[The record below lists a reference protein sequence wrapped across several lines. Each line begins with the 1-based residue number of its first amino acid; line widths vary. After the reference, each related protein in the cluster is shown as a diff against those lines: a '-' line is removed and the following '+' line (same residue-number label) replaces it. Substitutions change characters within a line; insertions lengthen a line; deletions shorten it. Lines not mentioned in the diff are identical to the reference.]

1 MSVKG
6 KNQRQLRKQVLRH
19 LEATFDL
26 PRLEYKKRV
35 TPEKHRAKITG
46 VMVAGLAYVLGFG
59 LAYYALKAGKTSYDT
74 FSKFSWMFMLP
85 ASVIGV
91 FGYLLSSNRREYK
104 VAKDI
109 IDYMNAL
116 EGRDGLLWRYEPV
129 IAELLPGDA
138 LAEQLVERSQQ
149 GRLAKAEPEDF
160 AILIH
165 RLHGA
170 LSSGEGTSLSD
181 EAVETL
187 EHNLAEARSA
197 A

>member
-1 MSVKG
+1 MSAKG

-26 PRLEYKKRV
+26 TRLEYKKRV
-35 TPEKHRAKITG
+35 TPQKHRAKLTG
-46 VMVAGLAYVLGFG
+46 VVVAGVAYTFGFG
-59 LAYYALKAGKTSYDT
+59 LAYYALKMGTASQET
-74 FSKFSWMFMLP
+74 FTKFSWVFMLP

-116 EGRDGLLWRYEPV
+116 EGRDGLLWRYGPV

-138 LAEQLVERSQQ
+138 VAEQLVERSEE
-149 GRLAKAEPEDF
+149 GRLGKAEPEDF
-160 AILIH
+160 ATLIH
-165 RLHGA
+165 RLHEV
-170 LSSGEGTSLSD
+170 LNSGEGTSLSD
-181 EAVETL
+181 DAIDAFER
-187 EHNLAEARSA
+187 NLAETRSA